1 MNPVTPLTPK
11 RIALFSGAYT
21 HIADGVTLTL
31 NRLVA
36 YLESRGNDVLVF
48 APTTERPAIE
58 HAAGRLFPT
67 RSFPIPG
74 RPEYLLSRGL
84 TPAMR
89 AELRTFHPHL
99 IHLATPDMPAVGAL
113 RLARGARIPVVS
125 SYHTHFTSYLNY
137 YRIGWMEPIVWAYL
151 RWFYRQCSQVYVPS
165 ASMADVLRIHGIRER
180 LYLWERGVDIQR
192 FNPERRSL
200 EWRRHMGIGDEEVVV
215 SFVSRLVLEKGLDV
229 FADVIEGLQARG
241 IPHRCLIVGDGPAR
255 ADMAARLPGAIF
267 TGTLRGNDL
276 GRAYASSDV
285 FLFPSH
291 TETFGNVTLEA
302 MASGLPAVCADATGS
317 RSLVIDGVT
326 GYLAPPN
333 DSAAFLDRVSRLVR
347 NPLLRTHMGHQAR
360 DRAQAYDW
368 PLVLGKIESYYDAL
382 LYPEIPTGEVDL
394 SPATSMTAGG

>member
-1 MNPVTPLTPK
+1 
-11 RIALFSGAYT
+11 
-21 HIADGVTLTL
+21 
-31 NRLVA
+31 
-36 YLESRGNDVLVF
+36 
-48 APTTERPAIE
+48 
-58 HAAGRLFPT
+58 
-67 RSFPIPG
+67 
-74 RPEYLLSRGL
+74 
-84 TPAMR
+84 
-89 AELRTFHPHL
+89 
-99 IHLATPDMPAVGAL
+99 
-113 RLARGARIPVVS
+113 
-125 SYHTHFTSYLNY
+125 
-137 YRIGWMEPIVWAYL
+137 MEPIVWAYL

-229 FADVIEGLQARG
+229 FADVIERLQARG